1 MKAEIIT
8 IGDEILI
15 GQIVDTNSVFI
26 AKELN
31 KIGVSVHQI
40 SSIQDD
46 KIHIL
51 SALKEAENRAD
62 IIIITGGLGPT
73 KDDITK
79 HTLCEYFNDV
89 LVQNDSVL
97 KHVTELLHQY
107 SVDVTDINREQALV
121 PSKAFI
127 LHNERGTAPG
137 MYLKKGKKAFISL
150 PGVPYEMKGLMLN
163 EVLPKLV
170 SEYETPHIFHKTIIT
185 QGEAEST
192 LANRISEWEKALPS
206 FVKLAYL
213 PSLGVVRL
221 RLSAIGTEKLKIEAK
236 VEEEVRKLVAI
247 IDDIVIGYDEESPE
261 IAIKKLLLARKQTL
275 SVAESCTGGLIAS
288 SITQNEG
295 VSPFFKGGM
304 VTYQTETK
312 STVLG
317 VDSDIITKNS
327 VVSSTVAYEMAVNIR
342 EQFKSNYAIATTG
355 NAGPL
360 KGDSEAEIGTVFI
373 AIATPKNV
381 VVEEFNFGNN
391 RFRVIERAKN
401 KAFELLRKEIIKS

>member
-46 KIHIL
+46 RLHIL
-51 SALKEAENRAD
+51 KALQEAENRAD

-79 HTLCEYFNDV
+79 HTLCDYFNDV
-89 LVQNDSVL
+89 LIQDDSVL
-97 KHVTELLHQY
+97 KHVIELLTQY
-107 SVDVTDINREQALV
+107 AVTISDINTQQALV
-121 PSKAFI
+121 LSKAII

-137 MYLKKGKKAFISL
+137 MCIRKGKKVFISL
-150 PGVPYEMKGLMLN
+150 PGVPHEMKGLMED
-163 EVLPKLV
+163 EVIPKLK
-170 SEYETPHIFHKTIIT
+170 SDYELPHIFHKTIIT
-185 QGEAEST
+185 QGEAESV
-192 LANRISEWEKALPS
+192 LANRISDWEDALPS
-206 FVKLAYL
+206 FIKLAYL
-213 PSLGVVRL
+213 PSFGVVRL
-221 RLSAIGTEKLKIEAK
+221 RLSAIGAQKLEIEAK
-236 VEEEVRKLVAI
+236 VEAEVEKLIAI
-247 IDDIVIGYDEESPE
+247 IDDVIIGYDEDSPV
-261 IAIKKLLLARKQTL
+261 IAIKKILLDKKQTL

-295 VSPFFKGGM
+295 VSPFFKGGI

-312 STVLG
+312 TAVLN
-317 VDSDIITKNS
+317 VAPNVIAKNS
-327 VVSSTVAYEMAVNIR
+327 VVSKAVAYEMAVKVKA
-342 EQFKSNYAIATTG
+342 QFKSDFAIATTG
-355 NAGPL
+355 NAGPT
-360 KGDSEAEIGTVFI
+360 KGDSEADIGTVFI
-373 AIATPKNV
+373 AIATPKSV
-381 VVEEFNFGNN
+381 IVEEFNFGNN
-391 RFRVIERAKN
+391 RFRVIECAKN